1 MSIEGGR
8 GWRGK
13 GMKRVGK
20 YEMGRTIGQGTFAK
34 VKFAV
39 DRDTGH
45 AVAIKVLAKST
56 ILKHKM
62 VHQVSLSLYLVLS
75 DCSFA
80 VTYPVIN
87 DSVFEV

>member
-1 MSIEGGR
+1 MSVEGGGR
-8 GWRGK
+8 WRGK
-13 GMKRVGK
+13 RMKRVGK

-39 DRDTGH
+39 DCDTGH

-62 VHQVSLSLYLVLS
+62 VHQVSLSLSLSFTHYMFVVLVLN
-75 DCSFA
+75 
-80 VTYPVIN
+80 TL
-87 DSVFEV
+87 